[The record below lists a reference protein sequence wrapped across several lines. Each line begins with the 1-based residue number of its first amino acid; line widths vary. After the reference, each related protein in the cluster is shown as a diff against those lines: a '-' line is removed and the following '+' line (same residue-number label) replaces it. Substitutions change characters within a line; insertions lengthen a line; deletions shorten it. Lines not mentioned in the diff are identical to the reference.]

1 MLYQYAT
8 VLIGLVFG
16 ALFVV
21 LNINIVGRLLAPRV
35 DDPEKTTSYECGEPA
50 VGSAWV
56 RFDMRFYTMALVFL
70 IFEVETVFMYP
81 WAAVYKRLRDLG
93 GEAHGGFA
101 LLEIVVFIAILGV
114 GFVYVW
120 AKGDLDWVKS
130 TLTSKAD
137 NPDATE
143 KVGAVR

>member
-16 ALFVV
+16 AFFVV

-35 DDPEKTTSYECGEPA
+35 RDVEKTTTYECGEPA

-70 IFEVETVFMYP
+70 IFEVETVFMFP
-81 WAAVYKRLRDLG
+81 WAAVFKRLRDLG
-93 GEAHGGFA
+93 GAEHGGFA
-101 LLEIVVFIAILGV
+101 LLEILLFIVVLGV

-130 TLTSKAD
+130 TLTSKPA
-137 NPDATE
+137 PDDSSKKAGS
-143 KVGAVR
+143 VL

>member
-16 ALFVV
+16 AFFVV

-35 DDPEKTTSYECGEPA
+35 SDPEKTTTYECGEPA

-70 IFEVETVFMYP
+70 IFEVETVFLFP
-81 WAAVYKRLRDLG
+81 WAAVFKRLRDMG
-93 GEAHGGFA
+93 GADHGGFA
-101 LLEIVVFIAILGV
+101 LLEVLIFILVLGV
-114 GFVYVW
+114 GFIYVW
-120 AKGDLDWVKS
+120 GKGDLDWVKS
-130 TLTSKAD
+130 TLASKTDSDEAGRSAGV
-137 NPDATE
+137 N
-143 KVGAVR
+143 R

>member
-50 VGSAWV
+50 VS
-56 RFDMRFYTMALVFL
+56 
-70 IFEVETVFMYP
+70 P
-81 WAAVYKRLRDLG
+81 
-93 GEAHGGFA
+93 
-101 LLEIVVFIAILGV
+101 
-114 GFVYVW
+114 
-120 AKGDLDWVKS
+120 
-130 TLTSKAD
+130 
-137 NPDATE
+137 
-143 KVGAVR
+143 